1 MAEPDSGKTLDPVP
15 EAKPYLGGVFNIGK
29 VLHDVT
35 LSETHFSWTKRGDT
49 NAKKGIWSSLFLRV
63 SRRGNRGPDP
73 L

>member
-1 MAEPDSGKTLDPVP
+1 MAEPDSGKTPDPVS

-49 NAKKGIWSSLFLRV
+49 KAKKGICTSLDKQNVLA
-63 SRRGNRGPDP
+63 
-73 L
+73 